1 MCIIICVFMKSKGN
15 LIMWSKFKKRY
26 IYLAIPGYSNQMYLL
41 LVLGYDY
48 LFFITARD
56 H

>member
-1 MCIIICVFMKSKGN
+1 
-15 LIMWSKFKKRY
+15 MWSLKKL
-26 IYLAIPGYSNQMYLL
+26 IYFILPGYSNQMYLL

-48 LFFITARD
+48 LFFFISARD

>member
-1 MCIIICVFMKSKGN
+1 MLKNK
-15 LIMWSKFKKRY
+15 Y
-26 IYLAIPGYSNQMYLL
+26 ILRHLAIPGYSNQMYLL

-56 H
+56 Y